1 MLDYLQPLKDSDID
15 VIMFFEGE
23 KPDSIRIE
31 GTQYEDRG
39 EPVGASSMGNAYH
52 IVLCKSHPTEDKY
65 HEFDTFEAILAE
77 PLEYISGLIPSG
89 FYGIVAK
96 KTTTSEP
103 MYQRMLDL
111 TNKHLYS

>member
-31 GTQYEDRG
+31 GTQYENRG
-39 EPVGASSMGNAYH
+39 EPVGASDMGNAYH

-65 HEFDTFEAILAE
+65 HQFDTFEAILAE
-77 PLEYISGLIPSG
+77 PLEYISNRIPEG
-89 FYGIVAK
+89 WFGIIAK
-96 KTTTSEP
+96 KTTTSDVV
-103 MYQRMLDL
+103 YNRILD
-111 TNKHLYS
+111 NFEKHLYN